1 MSVKLK
7 YVFLALI
14 VTALPGWA
22 HHATASQYD
31 ISRTISLTGVIS
43 KLEWSNPHVHAVLDV
58 KNAHW
63 DVELASPGGV
73 IVAGLSKDQLKPG
86 TVLTVTGYPGK
97 ANGSLCAVKVK
108 TPDGAVV
115 TFTVGI

>member
-14 VTALPGWA
+14 VTALPGFA
-22 HHATASQYD
+22 HHATATQYD
-31 ISRTISLTGVIS
+31 VSRTISLTGVIS
-43 KLEWSNPHVHAVLDV
+43 KLEWSNPHVHAVIDV
-58 KNAHW
+58 QKVHW

-73 IVAGLSKDQLKPG
+73 IVAGLSRDQLKPG
-86 TVLTVTGYPGK
+86 TDLTVTGYPGK
-97 ANGSLCAVKVK
+97 ANNTLCAVKLK
-108 TPDGAVV
+108 TGAGAVV

>member
-22 HHATASQYD
+22 HHATATQYD
-31 ISRTISLTGVIS
+31 VSRTISLTGVIS
-43 KLEWSNPHVHAVLDV
+43 KLEWSNPHVHAVIDAQNV
-58 KNAHW
+58 QW

-73 IVAGLSKDQLKPG
+73 IVAGLSRDQLKPG
-86 TVLTVTGYPGK
+86 TILTVTGYPGK
-97 ANGSLCAVKVK
+97 VNNTLCAVKVK
-108 TPDGAVV
+108 TNDGAVV

>member
-14 VTALPGWA
+14 VTVLPGWA
-22 HHATASQYD
+22 HHATATQYD
-31 ISRTISLTGVIS
+31 VSRTISLTGIVS
-43 KLEWSNPHVHAVLDV
+43 KLEWSNPHVHAVIDV
-58 KNAHW
+58 QKVQW

-73 IVAGLSKDQLKPG
+73 IVAGLSRDQLKPG
-86 TVLTVTGYPGK
+86 TELTVSGYPGK
-97 ANGSLCAVKVK
+97 ANMSLCAVKVK
-108 TPDGAVV
+108 TPGGAVV